1 LRIIA
6 GSHKGFHLAALPGQ
20 GIRPT
25 QDRIREALF
34 SILEL
39 RGPFLKVADLFAGS
53 GALGLEALSRWP
65 AGAVFVDSSRPAV
78 DLIRKNIR
86 HLKLEA
92 RTRVIQR
99 DLRRGVGFL
108 AQAGDPFDLLFM
120 DPPYGRGWGQ
130 RMVPAVLL
138 KGIVSEQGLLV
149 LEHEAEESVP
159 ESVKGWGLSEQRA
172 YGRTRISFYQCNE
185 R

>member
-6 GSHKGFHLAALPGQ
+6 GSYKGFHLAALPGQ
-20 GIRPT
+20 SIRPT

-65 AGAVFVDSSRPAV
+65 STAVFVDFSRPAV
-78 DLIRKNIR
+78 DVIRKNIG
-86 HLKLEA
+86 HLHVEG

-108 AQAGDPFDLLFM
+108 VRAGDPFDLLFM

-130 RMVPAVLL
+130 KMVPAVLL
-138 KGIVSEQGLLV
+138 RGLVSEKGLLV

-159 ESVKGWGLSEQRA
+159 ESIAGWGLSEQRA
-172 YGRTRISFYQCNE
+172 YGRTRISFYQHSE